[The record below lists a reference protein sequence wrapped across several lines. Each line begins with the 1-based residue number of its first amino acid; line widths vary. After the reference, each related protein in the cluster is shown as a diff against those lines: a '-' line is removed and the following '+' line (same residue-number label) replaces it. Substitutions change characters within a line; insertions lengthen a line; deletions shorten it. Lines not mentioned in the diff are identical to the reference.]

1 MFRAKLLV
9 QILAFPI
16 LVNCSVTNFQISNHV
31 ITKKR
36 SYADLDYKI
45 TEGFEI
51 SDFRFWQRFQ
61 DFSQDFQRFQP
72 EAYEISRSEQPL
84 GHTLKKYECVTF
96 VVKWNGAYYTKNVK
110 ILISNPDSLVP

>member
-1 MFRAKLLV
+1 M
-9 QILAFPI
+9 QISDFK
-16 LVNCSVTNFQISNHV
+16 ISNHM

-36 SYADLDYKI
+36 SHADLDYKI

-51 SDFRFWQRFQ
+51 SDFRFHRRFQ

-84 GHTLKKYECVTF
+84 AQIFQTSRAREEGLYVE
-96 VVKWNGAYYTKNVK
+96 
-110 ILISNPDSLVP
+110 

>member
-1 MFRAKLLV
+1 M
-9 QILAFPI
+9 QISDFK
-16 LVNCSVTNFQISNHV
+16 ISNHV

-51 SDFRFWQRFQ
+51 SDFRFRQRFQ

-84 GHTLKKYECVTF
+84 GILSLFSRYHPLKIARKHGRMKLWDIALEHGL
-96 VVKWNGAYYTKNVK
+96 NGTRAGLANPR
-110 ILISNPDSLVP
+110 ILKAGA